1 MPVSPRSSPV
11 RVAIADDALLFREGL
26 ARILTDAGL
35 EVVGQVSDADALV
48 DLVERTRP
56 DVAVIDLRMPPT
68 HSSEGIEAAADIRAS
83 QPGIG
88 LLLLS
93 QHVETHHALRIMNE
107 FDEGVG
113 YLLKDRVV
121 DLAAF
126 AADVTRVAGGEV
138 VIDPELVRRLIAR
151 PRRHDPLDELTDRE
165 RHVLTLMARGLSN
178 LALAGELRLS
188 VKTVETHVRAVFLK
202 LGLHLDERE
211 HRRVLAVLA
220 FLRA

>member
-1 MPVSPRSSPV
+1 VRVTPV

-26 ARILTDAGL
+26 ARILVGAGF
-35 EVVGQVSDADALV
+35 EVVGQVGDAGALV
-48 DLVERTRP
+48 DLVRRTHP

-68 HSSEGIEAAADIRAS
+68 HSSEGIDAAAAIRAAL
-83 QPGIG
+83 PGVG

-93 QHVETHHALRIMNE
+93 QHVETHHAVRLMDE
-107 FDEGVG
+107 FDAGVG

-121 DLAAF
+121 DLTAF
-126 AADVTRVAGGEV
+126 ASGVTRVSAGEV

-151 PRRHDPLDELTDRE
+151 PRRQDPLDVLTDRE

-178 LALAGELRLS
+178 SALADELHLN

>member
-1 MPVSPRSSPV
+1 MRLRTV

-26 ARILTDAGL
+26 ARILADAGL
-35 EVVGQVSDADALV
+35 EVVGQVGDATALV
-48 DLVERTRP
+48 DLVRLARP

-68 HSSEGIEAAADIRAS
+68 HTSEGIDAAAVIRAAV
-83 QPGIG
+83 PEVG

-93 QHVETHHALRIMNE
+93 QHVETHHALRLLDE
-107 FDEGVG
+107 FDGGVG

-121 DLAAF
+121 DLTAF
-126 AADVTRVAGGEV
+126 ASDVARVAGGDV
-138 VIDPELVRRLIAR
+138 VIDPELVRRLVAR
-151 PRRHDPLDELTDRE
+151 PRRDDPLDALTERE

-178 LALAGELRLS
+178 LALADELHLS

-202 LGLHLDERE
+202 LGLHLDD
-211 HRRVLAVLA
+211 HGNRRVLAVLA